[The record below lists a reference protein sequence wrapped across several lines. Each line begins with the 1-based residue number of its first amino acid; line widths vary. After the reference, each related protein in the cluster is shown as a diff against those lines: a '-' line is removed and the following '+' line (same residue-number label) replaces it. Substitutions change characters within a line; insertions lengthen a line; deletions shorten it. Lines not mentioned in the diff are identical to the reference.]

1 MQIED
6 RTWQDVPGAPGTRL
20 YAFLRKPDVVCSNS
34 YIIDAPGQVL
44 VIDPGADR
52 KQMEEI
58 AAQLRML
65 EAKGKGQPSFFL
77 THCHVDHCYLLF
89 RGLGEW
95 MPEGAVVLAQAEG
108 AHALQRGDMEVTQAR
123 IMGWDFP
130 PLEIKVDVRDLLG
143 DSDLQGSVEQATVVE
158 HMPIPGME
166 PLSTQHI
173 PLGGGATLIAYH
185 TPGHSP
191 DSVCYQLGELLFTG
205 DLLFAMDSG
214 VIGIIGWDKAS
225 MLESVRHV
233 TWLLQNRSISV
244 CLPGHGRCL
253 TPESALKA
261 LGRMER
267 DLASLG
273 DLTIKDAER
282 IQFTSEYALDL
293 LEEANDNFSIIAG
306 RLYYL
311 SYNLEDLEE
320 DDEARK
326 YLKMLETDRI
336 DEMLTSF
343 NRFVEEF
350 HAGKKLQLQVTMKA
364 VATMQSISAIFKGSD
379 LEAIIDRSLV
389 SGTTRLLLDFMNAVK
404 GIHLE
409 SDLRGEDPYALIGE
423 VVEDLKGGQ
432 PDDVLDCIDDPAAY
446 RSMLARR
453 IAHLPLFDEVE
464 IDLSGQGGNTF
475 LLDRHRFQDAFSGF
489 LLDAVGGDA
498 SIIRIEVKGGEVAIE
513 ANVASAETFGANK
526 ARALKRRME
535 LAGATA
541 EVAEGLPLRVTFTM
555 QGQPL

>member
-1 MQIED
+1 
-6 RTWQDVPGAPGTRL
+6 
-20 YAFLRKPDVVCSNS
+20 
-34 YIIDAPGQVL
+34 
-44 VIDPGADR
+44 
-52 KQMEEI
+52 
-58 AAQLRML
+58 
-65 EAKGKGQPSFFL
+65 
-77 THCHVDHCYLLF
+77 
-89 RGLGEW
+89 
-95 MPEGAVVLAQAEG
+95 
-108 AHALQRGDMEVTQAR
+108 
-123 IMGWDFP
+123 
-130 PLEIKVDVRDLLG
+130 
-143 DSDLQGSVEQATVVE
+143 
-158 HMPIPGME
+158 
-166 PLSTQHI
+166 
-173 PLGGGATLIAYH
+173 
-185 TPGHSP
+185 
-191 DSVCYQLGELLFTG
+191 
-205 DLLFAMDSG
+205 
-214 VIGIIGWDKAS
+214 
-225 MLESVRHV
+225 
-233 TWLLQNRSISV
+233 
-244 CLPGHGRCL
+244 
-253 TPESALKA
+253 
-261 LGRMER
+261 
-267 DLASLG
+267 
-273 DLTIKDAER
+273 
-282 IQFTSEYALDL
+282 
-293 LEEANDNFSIIAG
+293 
-306 RLYYL
+306 
-311 SYNLEDLEE
+311 
-320 DDEARK
+320 
-326 YLKMLETDRI
+326 MLETDRI

-464 IDLSGQGGNTF
+464 IDLSGQGGNT
-475 LLDRHRFQDAFSGF
+475 
-489 LLDAVGGDA
+489 VGGDA

>member
-6 RTWQDVPGAPGTRL
+6 RTWLDVPGAPGTRVF
-20 YAFLRKPDVVCSNS
+20 AFLRKPDVVCSNA
-34 YIIDAPGQVL
+34 YIIDAPDQVL

-58 AAQLRML
+58 AAQLRSL
-65 EAKGKGQPSFFL
+65 QQKGKGNVSFFL

-89 RGLGEW
+89 RGLGAW

-108 AHALQRGDMEVTQAR
+108 ARALQRGDTEVTQAR

-130 PLEIKVDVRDLLG
+130 PLEIKVDVRDLLASSRSRG
-143 DSDLQGSVEQATVVE
+143 LVEQATVVE
-158 HMPIPGME
+158 HMEIPGM
-166 PLSTQHI
+166 PLLSTQHI
-173 PLGGGATLIAYH
+173 PLGGGSTLVAYH

-214 VIGIIGWDKAS
+214 VIGLVGWDKAA
-225 MLESVRHV
+225 MLTSVRHV
-233 TWLLQNRSISV
+233 TWLLQNRGITLS
-244 CLPGHGRCL
+244 CPGHGRCL
-253 TPESALKA
+253 TNESALKA

-267 DLASLG
+267 ELGHLG
-273 DLTIKDAER
+273 DLTTKDAER
-282 IQFTSEYALDL
+282 IRFTSEYALDL

-311 SYNLEDLEE
+311 SYHLEDLEE

-326 YLKMLETDRI
+326 YLKMLEHDRI

-350 HAGKKLQLQVTMKA
+350 HAGKKLELQVTMKA
-364 VATMQSISAIFKGSD
+364 VATMQSISGIFKGSD

-404 GIHLE
+404 GIQLE
-409 SDLRGEDPYALIGE
+409 SDLQEADPMTLVRE
-423 VVEDLKGGQ
+423 VVDDLKGG
-432 PDDVLDCIDDPAAY
+432 PPEDIMDSIDDPVAY
-446 RSMLARR
+446 RAMLARR
-453 IAHLPLFDEVE
+453 IAHLPLFDEVGISLTGE
-464 IDLSGQGGNTF
+464 SRLC
-475 LLDRHRFQDAFSGF
+475 LLDKHRFQDALAGL
-489 LLDAVGGDA
+489 LLDVVGADA
-498 SIIRIEVKGGEVAIE
+498 GTVSIASFEDRIEV
-513 ANVASAETFGANK
+513 SADILSFDTFGANK
-526 ARALKRRME
+526 VRALKRRME

-541 EVAEGLPLRVTFTM
+541 EVAEALPLRM
-555 QGQPL
+555 AIRMNSQPL

>member
-6 RTWQDVPGAPGTRL
+6 RTWQDVPGAPGTRI
-20 YAFLRKPDVVCSNS
+20 YSFLRKPDVVCSNS
-34 YIIDAPGQVL
+34 YIIDAPDQVL

-52 KQMEEI
+52 RQMEEI
-58 AAQLRML
+58 ATQLRIL

-108 AHALQRGDMEVTQAR
+108 AHALQRGDTEVTQAR
-123 IMGWDFP
+123 VMGWDFP
-130 PLEIKVDVRDLLG
+130 PLEIKVDVRDLLD
-143 DSDLQGSVEQATVVE
+143 DSSPAGSVEQATVVE
-158 HMPIPGME
+158 QMSMPGLD
-166 PLSTQHI
+166 PLPTQHI
-173 PLGGGATLIAYH
+173 PLGGGSTLIAYH

-191 DSVCYQLGELLFTG
+191 DSVCYQLGELMFTG

-225 MLESVRHV
+225 MLTSVRHV
-233 TWLLQNRSISV
+233 TWLLKNRSISA

-253 TPESALKA
+253 APESALKA

-282 IQFTSEYALDL
+282 IHFTSEYALDL

-326 YLKMLETDRI
+326 YLKMLEHDRI

-404 GIHLE
+404 GIQLE
-409 SDLRGEDPYALIGE
+409 ADLQEGDPFVLMRE
-423 VVEDLKGGQ
+423 VIDDLKGG
-432 PDDVLDCIDDPAAY
+432 DCGDVLDCIDDPAAY

-453 IAHLPLFDEVE
+453 IAHLPLFDDVQ
-464 IDLSGQGGNTF
+464 ISLSGEKRGVF
-475 LLDRHRFQDAFSGF
+475 LLDRHRFQDAFAGF
-489 LLDAVGGDA
+489 LLDAVGSDAREISIVSKGD
-498 SIIRIEVKGGEVAIE
+498 VVTVE
-513 ANVASAETFGANK
+513 ADVASLETFGPNK

-535 LAGATA
+535 LAGAKA
-541 EVAEGLPLRVTFTM
+541 EVADGLPLRVTLVM
-555 QGQPL
+555 QSQPL